1 MNEQRQNEL
10 RQLRTPEEETDDME
24 NENSNEVWPI
34 FARGGD
40 YGPRYDVMEEQP
52 IESEDSEV
60 LEPSDTY
67 VEALTKKDLE
77 SLLHQPDPSLTVQ
90 DLPRNPQITF
100 RKGSHVGQNDQQNDQ
115 KEERN
120 SKKGQD
126 EIVLKSRSISQQ
138 L

>member
-1 MNEQRQNEL
+1 
-10 RQLRTPEEETDDME
+10 
-24 NENSNEVWPI
+24 
-34 FARGGD
+34 
-40 YGPRYDVMEEQP
+40 MEEQP

-100 RKGSHVGQNDQQNDQ
+100 RKGSHVDQNDQIDDQNDQ
-115 KEERN
+115 KEEKN

-138 L
+138 LRKLAEARKKKNSI